1 MNQEQLAHKTIEKI
15 NAELAMSHSHEE
27 ILLSIIKIIEEY
39 FNKISKGR

>member
-1 MNQEQLAHKTIEKI
+1 MNTEQLAHETIEKI

-27 ILLSIIKIIEEY
+27 TLLTIIKIIEEY